1 MPVRG
6 KSSSWFCVPTNVQSA
21 KSISILE
28 RSSMYLKNV
37 SVVLFRQ
44 YATRRDPRTNARMG
58 TAGWI
63 VTGPSSADG
72 CFSIAAGFFYSG

>member
-28 RSSMYLKNV
+28 RSSTV
-37 SVVLFRQ
+37 C
-44 YATRRDPRTNARMG
+44 TRITFLSSFFGSMRREETR
-58 TAGWI
+58 
-63 VTGPSSADG
+63 GPTLEWVQQGGS
-72 CFSIAAGFFYSG
+72 